1 MSLQDLAATRQSDRK
16 YDENR
21 PVPREVIERILEV
34 ARLAPSATNSQ
45 PWHFIVV
52 DDPTTRAEVA
62 ATLTTPLVPGM
73 NKFAATAPVLLVLVE
88 ESPNAAGKAGSLLLN
103 KHLPAY
109 DIGIVAS
116 YITLAA
122 RDEGLGSCIMGW
134 VNERKLR
141 KVLGVSRGKKLPLVI
156 SLGYSVQELR
166 AKKRKPLSELLSYNK
181 YSK

>member
-73 NKFAATAPVLLVLVE
+73 NKFAATAPVRSHPVPQY
-88 ESPNAAGKAGSLLLN
+88 ES
-103 KHLPAY
+103 
-109 DIGIVAS
+109 
-116 YITLAA
+116 
-122 RDEGLGSCIMGW
+122 
-134 VNERKLR
+134 
-141 KVLGVSRGKKLPLVI
+141 VSHRQKQHHQ
-156 SLGYSVQELR
+156 S
-166 AKKRKPLSELLSYNK
+166 
-181 YSK
+181 